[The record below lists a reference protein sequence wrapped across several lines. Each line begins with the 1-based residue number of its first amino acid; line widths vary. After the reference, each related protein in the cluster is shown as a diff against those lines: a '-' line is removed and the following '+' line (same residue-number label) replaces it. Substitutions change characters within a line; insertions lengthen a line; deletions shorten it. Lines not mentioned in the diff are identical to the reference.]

1 MYGFNTVSLDQ
12 KGRLAI
18 PAKYRTSFIQKNE
31 TQIVIT
37 KDPQYPSLKIYPGS
51 QWIEISSKLESLQG
65 LDPIVRNL
73 QWTILGNA
81 SVTEFDPKGRMLVLI
96 PSELRKYAELI
107 NEKQISLIGMG
118 NKFEIWNVSNWEMR
132 QTGGSLATEI
142 LDVVLQESIKTFLF
156 GVKTFFGV
164 KIFFVRRQKLFR
176 RQKFFRRQNIFR
188 RPKMFDAKHF
198 LKPKKLFDAE

>member
-18 PAKYRTSFIQKNE
+18 PAKYRASFIQKNE

-37 KDPQYPSLKIYPGS
+37 KDPQYPSLKIYPQS
-51 QWIEISSKLESLQG
+51 QWLEISSKLESLQG

-142 LDVVLQESIKTFLF
+142 LDVVLPESIKSMSF
-156 GVKTFFGV
+156 
-164 KIFFVRRQKLFR
+164 
-176 RQKFFRRQNIFR
+176 
-188 RPKMFDAKHF
+188 
-198 LKPKKLFDAE
+198 

>member
-1 MYGFNTVSLDQ
+1 MYGFNVVSLDQ

-18 PAKYRTSFIQKNE
+18 PAKYRNALLENNE

-37 KDPQYPSLKIYPGS
+37 KDPQYPSLKIYPKS

-81 SVTEFDPKGRMLVLI
+81 SVTEFDPGGRMLILI
-96 PSELRKYAELI
+96 PSELRKYADLVDQ
-107 NEKQISLIGMG
+107 KQISLIGMG
-118 NKFEIWNVSNWEMR
+118 NKFEIWNVNNWEMR

-142 LDVVLQESIKTFLF
+142 LDVVLPESIKSMSF
-156 GVKTFFGV
+156 
-164 KIFFVRRQKLFR
+164 
-176 RQKFFRRQNIFR
+176 
-188 RPKMFDAKHF
+188 
-198 LKPKKLFDAE
+198 

>member
-1 MYGFNTVSLDQ
+1 MDPCEKKTNFV
-12 KGRLAI
+12 
-18 PAKYRTSFIQKNE
+18 QKNE
-31 TQIVIT
+31 SQIVIT
-37 KDPQYPSLKIYPGS
+37 KDPQYPSLKIYPQS
-51 QWIEISSKLESLQG
+51 QWLEISSKLESLQG

-142 LDVVLQESIKTFLF
+142 LDVVLPESIKSMSF
-156 GVKTFFGV
+156 
-164 KIFFVRRQKLFR
+164 
-176 RQKFFRRQNIFR
+176 
-188 RPKMFDAKHF
+188 
-198 LKPKKLFDAE
+198 